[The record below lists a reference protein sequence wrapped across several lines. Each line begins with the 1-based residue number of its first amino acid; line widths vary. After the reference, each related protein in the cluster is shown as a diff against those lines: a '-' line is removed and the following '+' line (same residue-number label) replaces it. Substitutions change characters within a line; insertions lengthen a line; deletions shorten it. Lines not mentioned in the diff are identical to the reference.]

1 MSSTPKPKHTKI
13 EKGSTI
19 VNMRFTQAIVRTLNQ
34 ITIFYMQTMQEG
46 WMNVIKQSGHGF

>member
-1 MSSTPKPKHTKI
+1 MSTPKPKHTGI

-19 VNMRFTQAIVRTLNQ
+19 VNMRFTQAEVRTLNQ